1 MVQNLNSPAP
11 NSHFRPTSWRLEMCR
26 RTGCQPLPP
35 CHVHVHPAG
44 QFWPLHAQSHNIK
57 CSPITLKILACLS
70 MSANKGPSP
79 LGGAMEAMIATAQ
92 GRSIQLHAA
101 GLTKVT
107 NHRTNLGAAGTL
119 GPQPPPR
126 SPFPWPELPNP
137 LIPTSTTSTPGS
149 LPHWQH
155 FRTPTLARNAQ
166 HGAPI
171 SKPRC

>member
-1 MVQNLNSPAP
+1 MFLSRGHTPNPTAP
-11 NSHFRPTSWRLEMCR
+11 DDPYCRLSQWRLEMCR
-26 RTGCQPLPP
+26 RRACSPPL
-35 CHVHVHPAG
+35 

-107 NHRTNLGAAGTL
+107 NHHTNLGATGT
-119 GPQPPPR
+119 PA
-126 SPFPWPELPNP
+126 SSKAPFPWPELPNP
-137 LIPTSTTSTPGS
+137 LTPTSTTSTPGS

-155 FRTPTLARNAQ
+155 FRTSLL
-166 HGAPI
+166 
-171 SKPRC
+171 S